1 MPDNPDDLSDE
12 QLEELQEK
20 LDQDYEV
27 GAAIKE
33 QLVPRAVEWYTG
45 EAAPMLDDDDDGEY
59 GDEFDEFEE

>member
-1 MPDNPDDLSDE
+1 MPENPDDLSDE

-45 EAAPMLDDDDDGEY
+45 EAAPMLDDGEY
-59 GDEFDEFEE
+59 DEFDEFEE